1 MPYWMASI
9 FWVAIGIFIVIQAYL
24 LRLGSFHQPGPGFIF
39 FLAGL
44 ILTVLS
50 IIDLIVAFFEKSK
63 IEKAEKVWA
72 GVQWGRVLLVL
83 GVLSAYLIF
92 INALGFLVSTF
103 LLMVFLFKG
112 IEPTKWWIA
121 VISALVATLVA
132 YCLFRVWLGVP
143 FPRGLLGV

>member
-1 MPYWMASI
+1 MASI
-9 FWVAIGIFIVIQAYL
+9 FWVAIGIFIVVQAYF

-44 ILTVLS
+44 ILTALS
-50 IIDLIVAFFEKSK
+50 IIDLTVAFLEKSK
-63 IEKAEKVWA
+63 IEKAKKVWA

-83 GVLSAYLIF
+83 GVLSAYLIL

-112 IEPTKWWIA
+112 IEPTKWWMA
-121 VISALVATLVA
+121 VISALAATLVA

-143 FPRGLLGV
+143 FPRGFLGV